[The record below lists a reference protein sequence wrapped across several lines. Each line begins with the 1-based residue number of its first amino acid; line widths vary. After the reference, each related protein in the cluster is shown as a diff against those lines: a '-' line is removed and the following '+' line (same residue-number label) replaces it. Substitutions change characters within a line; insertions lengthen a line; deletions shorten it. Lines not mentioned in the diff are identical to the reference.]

1 MFFAAQVLLALN
13 LQANLIYPLF
23 AGILSNLD
31 WLFFTKQIGETFWQW
46 ADE

>member
-13 LQANLIYPLF
+13 LQANLIYPLL

-31 WLFFTKQIGETFWQW
+31 
-46 ADE
+46 